1 MAFPNY
7 FNEGLRQ
14 YGLRNVGCY
23 PRNRWEFQAILNG
36 KAYPF
41 DLAGQPIAPGL
52 GMLWVFAPSLAHGW
66 TAPSDDTSD
75 IFVMQFD
82 DVPGEIRQAASGQG
96 WLAIKLNAED
106 RKYLRA
112 MRNQLR
118 SHYQQPN
125 THSSLMFE
133 QALLWLSVLALRKT
147 PAQPLTE
154 TETSAERRAKAA
166 LAWYEDNLQHRPSVS
181 DLARSFYVST
191 SHLRRLFHQAGLGA
205 PQLAMQ
211 TCRVTRARALLE
223 QSDFTIERIAY
234 LSGFSSPAVMVR
246 TFHERVGQT
255 PGQWRTF
262 R

>member
-14 YGLRNVGCY
+14 YGQRNVGCY
-23 PRNRWEFQAILNG
+23 PRNRWEFQAILKG

-41 DLAGQPIAPGL
+41 DLAGQAIAPRQ

-66 TAPSDDTSD
+66 NAPLDDTSD

-82 DVPGEIRQAASGQG
+82 EVPGEIRQAASDKG
-96 WLAIKLNAED
+96 WLAVKLKAED
-106 RKYLRA
+106 RKHIRA
-112 MRNQLR
+112 MRDQLR
-118 SHYQQPN
+118 SHFQQPN
-125 THSSLMFE
+125 THSSLAFE
-133 QALLWLSVLALRKT
+133 HALYGLSALALRNV
-147 PAQPLTE
+147 PAQPLTA
-154 TETSAERRAKAA
+154 TETTTERRVKAA

-181 DLARSFYVST
+181 DLARSIYVST
-191 SHLRRLFHQAGLGA
+191 SHLRRLFHQAALSS

-211 TCRVTRARALLE
+211 KCRIARARALLE

-255 PGQWRTF
+255 PGQWRAS